1 VKLGLFGGTFDP
13 VHNAHLFVAEAARIE
28 LGLERMIFLPTRGA
42 HYREAPIAG
51 SGDRVAMLR
60 CAIAANPHF
69 ALDET
74 DLDAESTGFSADL
87 VPRLRAAYPHDELT
101 FVVGGDSL
109 VDSPWQ
115 RFEVVLASLDAF
127 AIAPRAER
135 APERFNR
142 LLAELSPAEREKLR
156 ILDLPA
162 LNGSATLVRAQRAR
176 GGSIRYLVPEPVRRY
191 IEAHGL
197 YAPNAPAT
205 VALHEEPPQSATN
218 GGTRQSAAH
227 GKPSESAA
235 NGEPRE
241 SAAGGSGGP
250 CPPV

>member
-42 HYREAPIAG
+42 HYREAPNAG
-51 SGDRVAMLR
+51 AIDRLAMLR

-74 DLDAESTGFSADL
+74 DLDDEATGFSADL

-115 RFEVVLASLDAF
+115 RFDVVLANLDAF
-127 AIAPRAER
+127 AVAPRAER
-135 APERFNR
+135 APERFER
-142 LLAELSPAEREKLR
+142 LLAELAPAERVKLR

-162 LNGSATLVRAQRAR
+162 LNGSATLVRAQLAR
-176 GGSIRYLVPEPVRRY
+176 RGSIRYLVPEPVRRY

-197 YAPNAPAT
+197 YAPNPAT
-205 VALHEEPPQSATN
+205 PTEP
-218 GGTRQSAAH
+218 TR
-227 GKPSESAA
+227 
-235 NGEPRE
+235 GEPRE
-241 SAAGGSGGP
+241 SAAGGSGGS
-250 CPPV
+250 PPRLSGEPR